1 MSHEEG
7 PSNEA
12 GEAQSELAPRAVVVP
27 LAAAAKPIWTYFL
40 TPIAVIIGA
49 CIIAG
54 VVWYTND
61 KGSASKPALVSAVSV
76 TPETDAVSREPST
89 TAPQDLLTVFKGY
102 VAQLGM
108 DQNAFVACLS
118 KPESVALVNKQL
130 QRGTALG
137 INGTPTFVINNK
149 MVVGTQPTAIF
160 DEVIA
165 AELKGSPTTLDGY
178 SAAIKAMAATS
189 PPSFEI
195 LPAKVDVS
203 DAEIEGDPGAK
214 VIVAEF
220 SDFQCPFCKRW
231 TDATLP
237 HLRTTLG
244 KDVALAFLNFPI
256 PQLHPNAGNASVAA
270 VCAGEQGK
278 FWQMHDLL
286 FEKQT
291 EWAPLKAN

>member
-1 MSHEEG
+1 ME
-7 PSNEA
+7 P
-12 GEAQSELAPRAVVVP
+12 QSELTPAVVVP
-27 LAAAAKPIWTYFL
+27 PPAAKPVWTYFL
-40 TPIAVIIGA
+40 TPMAVILGA
-49 CIIAG
+49 CVIAG
-54 VVWYTND
+54 AVWYTSD
-61 KGSASKPALVSAVSV
+61 GGDSSSKAALVSSASV
-76 TPETDAVSREPST
+76 TPVTDAVSRAPA
-89 TAPQDLLTVFKGY
+89 TATAQDLLSVLKGY
-102 VAQLGM
+102 VGQLGM

-130 QRGTALG
+130 QRGSALG

-149 MVVGTQPTAIF
+149 MVVGTQPSAVF

-178 SAAIKAMAATS
+178 SATIKAMAATS
-189 PPSFEI
+189 PPSFQI
-195 LPAKVDVS
+195 LPEKVDVS

-214 VIVAEF
+214 VMIAEF

-231 TDATLP
+231 TDDTLQ
-237 HLRTTLG
+237 HLRPTLG

-286 FEKQT
+286 FERQS

>member
-1 MSHEEG
+1 VSDEQRPE
-7 PSNEA
+7 
-12 GEAQSELAPRAVVVP
+12 SERADAPV
-27 LAAAAKPIWTYFL
+27 AAPAPAAKPLWTYFL

-54 VVWYTND
+54 AVWYTNND
-61 KGSASKPALVSAVSV
+61 DSGSKATVVAAVV
-76 TPETDAVSREPST
+76 TPETDAVSRAPAAST
-89 TAPQDLLTVFKGY
+89 QDVLTVFKGY
-102 VAQLGM
+102 VAELGM
-108 DQNAFVACLS
+108 DPNAFVACLS

-130 QRGTALG
+130 QRGSALG

-149 MVVGTQPTAIF
+149 MVVGTQPTAVF

-178 SAAIKAMAATS
+178 SATIKAMAATS
-189 PPSFEI
+189 PPGFQI
-195 LPAKVDVS
+195 LPSKVDVS
-203 DAEIEGDPGAK
+203 DAQIEGDRNAK
-214 VIVAEF
+214 VMIAEF

-231 TDATLP
+231 TDDTLQ
-237 HLRTTLG
+237 HLRPEFG

-286 FEKQT
+286 FQRQT